1 MCVCVRVCAR
11 THACVCACMHAC
23 LMCSMSGHVC
33 VCVCVS
39 VCVCVCVCVCLCQ
52 CVCVCVCDV
61 PACTR
66 SHECVCVTGHTRP
79 LTLRET
85 LHVRHG
91 ASQGQLRGGGRDVDV
106 QQQREAGQDATHHLL
121 RLLHLLLCLLLPRL
135 LVRLKHLPEKQ
146 KENRALSRKWT

>member
-1 MCVCVRVCAR
+1 MQ
-11 THACVCACMHAC
+11 AC

-33 VCVCVS
+33 V
-39 VCVCVCVCVCLCQ
+39 

-91 ASQGQLRGGGRDVDV
+91 ASQGQLRGGRCDVDV
-106 QQQREAGQDATHHLL
+106 QQQREAGQDAAHHLL

-135 LVRLKHLPEKQ
+135 LVRLKHLPEMQ
-146 KENRALSRKWT
+146 KENGALSRKWT